1 MQWLGSGSLAW
12 NAKSL
17 LSSGFFKHMVESAMS
32 STDLANRIRE
42 WRNRRRLSLAELGE
56 IVGLSRSEISKLES
70 GSRRVRADHLVV
82 LAKALKVAPED
93 LMDKEAVRELIGES
107 VSARPTLP
115 NLLVVQ
121 VRRQDGTIRLQIDDS
136 SIGGEAPPQIANVA
150 GAYAFYMPD
159 TSMEPR
165 VPVGALLYVHP
176 FLPPRA
182 GDLAVITYGQET
194 PVLASIERHSNA
206 LVAIVGPTSP
216 PIDLN
221 DPAVSQ
227 TARIAGMWFP

>member
-1 MQWLGSGSLAW
+1 
-12 NAKSL
+12 
-17 LSSGFFKHMVESAMS
+17 MS

-42 WRNRRRLSLAELGE
+42 WRNRRRMSLAELGE

-107 VSARPTLP
+107 VPARAGAASLT
-115 NLLVVQ
+115 VVQ
-121 VRRQDGTIRLQIDDS
+121 VRRQNGTIRVHPDEASVSGD
-136 SIGGEAPPQIANVA
+136 APPQIANVA

-165 VPVGALLYVHP
+165 IPVGALLYVHP
-176 FLPPRA
+176 LLPPRA
-182 GDLAVITYGQET
+182 GDLAVITYDNEA
-194 PVLASIERHSNA
+194 PMLASIERRSNA
-206 LVAIVGPTSP
+206 LVAIVSGTAP

-221 DPAVSQ
+221 DPAVRQ

>member
-1 MQWLGSGSLAW
+1 
-12 NAKSL
+12 
-17 LSSGFFKHMVESAMS
+17 MS

-42 WRNRRRLSLAELGE
+42 WRNRRRMSLAELGE

-93 LMDKEAVRELIGES
+93 LMDKETVRELIGDGGS
-107 VSARPTLP
+107 GRAATASLT
-115 NLLVVQ
+115 VVQ
-121 VRRQDGTIRLQIDDS
+121 VRRQNGTIRMQPADASVTGD
-136 SIGGEAPPQIANVA
+136 APPQIATVA

-176 FLPPRA
+176 LLPPRA
-182 GDLAVITYGQET
+182 GDLAVITIGDEA
-194 PVLASIERHSNA
+194 PALASIERHSNA
-206 LVAIVGPTSP
+206 LVAIVGPGVP

-221 DPAVSQ
+221 DPTVGQ
-227 TARIAGMWFP
+227 TARVAGMWFP

>member
-1 MQWLGSGSLAW
+1 
-12 NAKSL
+12 
-17 LSSGFFKHMVESAMS
+17 
-32 STDLANRIRE
+32 
-42 WRNRRRLSLAELGE
+42 LGE

-107 VSARPTLP
+107 IPARPSVASLT
-115 NLLVVQ
+115 VVQ
-121 VRRQDGTIRLQIDDS
+121 VRRQNGTV
-136 SIGGEAPPQIANVA
+136 SIVADEASVHGDAPPQIANVV

-176 FLPPRA
+176 LLPPRA
-182 GDLAVITYGQET
+182 GDLAVITCGDQA
-194 PVLASIERHSNA
+194 PVLASIERRSNA
-206 LVAIVGPTSP
+206 LVAIVSPTAA

-221 DPAVSQ
+221 DASVTQ

>member
-1 MQWLGSGSLAW
+1 M
-12 NAKSL
+12 
-17 LSSGFFKHMVESAMS
+17 
-32 STDLANRIRE
+32 ANRIRE
-42 WRNRRRLSLAELGE
+42 WRNRRRMSLAELGE

-93 LMDKEAVRELIGES
+93 LMDKETVRELIGD
-107 VSARPTLP
+107 SAPARASAASLTVAP
-115 NLLVVQ
+115 
-121 VRRQDGTIRLQIDDS
+121 VRRQNGTIRITLEDAS
-136 SIGGEAPPQIANVA
+136 VSGEAPPQIANVA

-176 FLPPRA
+176 LLPPRA
-182 GDLAVITYGQET
+182 GDLAVITCGSDA
-194 PVLASIERHSNA
+194 PALASIERHSNA
-206 LVAIVGPTSP
+206 LVAIIGPASP

-221 DPAVSQ
+221 DASVTQ
-227 TARIAGMWFP
+227 TARVAGLWFP

>member
-1 MQWLGSGSLAW
+1 M
-12 NAKSL
+12 
-17 LSSGFFKHMVESAMS
+17 
-32 STDLANRIRE
+32 ANRIRE
-42 WRNRRRLSLAELGE
+42 WRNRRRMSLAELGE

-93 LMDKEAVRELIGES
+93 LMDKEAVRELIGDATPVRATAAS
-107 VSARPTLP
+107 LTL
-115 NLLVVQ
+115 VQ
-121 VRRQDGTIRLQIDDS
+121 VRRQNGTIRMQTEEASVTGD
-136 SIGGEAPPQIANVA
+136 APPQIANVA

-176 FLPPRA
+176 LLPPRA
-182 GDLAVITYGQET
+182 GDLAVITIGDEA
-194 PVLASIERHSNA
+194 PALASIERHSNA
-206 LVAIVGPTSP
+206 LVAIINPAAAPV
-216 PIDLN
+216 DLN
-221 DPAVSQ
+221 DPSVIQ

>member
-1 MQWLGSGSLAW
+1 
-12 NAKSL
+12 
-17 LSSGFFKHMVESAMS
+17 MS

-42 WRNRRRLSLAELGE
+42 WRNRRRMSLAELGE

-82 LAKALKVAPED
+82 LARALKVAPED

-107 VSARPTLP
+107 APARPSAPSLT
-115 NLLVVQ
+115 VVQ
-121 VRRQDGTIRLQIDDS
+121 VRRQNGTVRLLPEDS
-136 SIGGEAPPQIANVA
+136 SVSGDAPPQIANVS

-176 FLPPRA
+176 LLPPRA
-182 GDLAVITYGQET
+182 GDLAVVTRGEEL

-206 LVAIVGPTSP
+206 LVAIIGGEAA

-221 DPAVSQ
+221 DAAVSHA
-227 TARIAGMWFP
+227 ARIAGMWFP